1 MVNVVRSNFLEKS
14 QDLIDRLPTAAYAAI
29 DLEMTGITIPGTGR
43 PTRDDTPQDRY
54 PKLRP
59 VPERYSIIQ
68 VGVALFHE
76 NPDFR
81 AWVEAA
87 GGGGGS
93 GEARNE
99 SGGTGGVDGG
109 YSSDD
114 NSAQQQQ
121 QQQQGGGE
129 EPPEFLVRKYN
140 FYLFAP
146 PPPTTGYNN
155 SNSNDANAT
164 REVVLNP
171 STIQFLNKHNMDW
184 NKWTREGVPFVT
196 VDRAAE
202 ILDSFKTRHDR
213 LEEEEAASRLA
224 KAGSGSSSSNA
235 AVDGAGAGGGEG
247 GPNKGPRRDRVRL
260 TRADDVAFV
269 ARTMAGL
276 REWIDSA
283 IRPPPPEHVHAHV
296 QPPGHENDQQQQ
308 QVDGDETQN
317 NPNDEEDEVEARLRR
332 ERLEGKSLLLPSC
345 NAFLRRALYES
356 IEEEYPTLLL
366 ERADGG
372 HIRVLRLSDAEKAQ
386 RTVRL
391 KHEEWNKI
399 HREQIGFTDVFRA
412 LSAACRGRLVEGPD
426 GKAVIVNT
434 GPSSDA
440 TDAAGADADADATD
454 DNDTST
460 DGRMKEEG
468 FSRFNPEA
476 GTLRLF
482 DSKKVMR
489 EEDIKP
495 GPIVTDGKR
504 GAKKKKG
511 KSSSSSTRKPTSIFK
526 MTKKKKKRKAT
537 KEDKN
542 EDEEEEAAAATTNK
556 SDGTSAQMP
565 TEPRHVPIIVHNGLM
580 DLLFLLTHFHSP
592 SLPPTYDE
600 AKKLI
605 HSYFPNIY
613 DTKILSTECS
623 DADVRMGNTALG
635 ELFKSVCGP
644 HHMDDGDDAVN
655 FDEDDGRLYTVQGE
669 AATDED
675 DPGQMHEAA
684 YDAFMTG
691 AVFQYLCRRIIRSH
705 FYKNKVS
712 QGRKGRRSNG
722 GSHGYGG
729 LEFLS
734 VTRDSN
740 PPGPTAGSTVDE
752 AGSFFGRNKIY
763 LMTTMY
769 TIDLENEHGDDLSK
783 GMLPET
789 TFRVSGI
796 EPSIKTRDIMV
807 AIRSGLDRE
816 LATGSGSAERPSFDI
831 VWIDDVTFMV
841 ATRSPNDGSEM
852 GSFLISND
860 RTEIIQRHG
869 KVIESV
875 LRKVYAN
882 QTVISLK
889 EHLEKRSNAGGGSE
903 GTDTSSGGH
912 GVFRGTI
919 DALYDMASN
928 LAGSVLGKR
937 RRDNED
943 VAEESARHDAPAKR
957 RRIVE

>member
-1 MVNVVRSNFLEKS
+1 MRW
-14 QDLIDRLPTAAYAAI
+14 
-29 DLEMTGITIPGTGR
+29 R
-43 PTRDDTPQDRY
+43 PDSGGSVWRVSPSSSRRAM
-54 PKLRP
+54 P
-59 VPERYSIIQ
+59 SS
-68 VGVALFHE
+68 VALC
-76 NPDFR
+76 
-81 AWVEAA
+81 
-87 GGGGGS
+87 
-93 GEARNE
+93 
-99 SGGTGGVDGG
+99 
-109 YSSDD
+109 
-114 NSAQQQQ
+114 
-121 QQQQGGGE
+121 
-129 EPPEFLVRKYN
+129 
-140 FYLFAP
+140 
-146 PPPTTGYNN
+146 
-155 SNSNDANAT
+155 T
-164 REVVLNP
+164 R
-171 STIQFLNKHNMDW
+171 
-184 NKWTREGVPFVT
+184 
-196 VDRAAE
+196 
-202 ILDSFKTRHDR
+202 
-213 LEEEEAASRLA
+213 ASRRNIRP
-224 KAGSGSSSSNA
+224 SSS
-235 AVDGAGAGGGEG
+235 
-247 GPNKGPRRDRVRL
+247 
-260 TRADDVAFV
+260 
-269 ARTMAGL
+269 
-276 REWIDSA
+276 
-283 IRPPPPEHVHAHV
+283 
-296 QPPGHENDQQQQ
+296 
-308 QVDGDETQN
+308 
-317 NPNDEEDEVEARLRR
+317 
-332 ERLEGKSLLLPSC
+332 
-345 NAFLRRALYES
+345 
-356 IEEEYPTLLL
+356 
-366 ERADGG
+366 
-372 HIRVLRLSDAEKAQ
+372 
-386 RTVRL
+386 RL

-440 TDAAGADADADATD
+440 TDGAGADADADATD

-482 DSKKVMR
+482 DSKKVML

-542 EDEEEEAAAATTNK
+542 EDEEEEAAAATKKGKASLSTRKPTSIFKMTKKKKKRKATKEDENEDEEEEAAAATANK
-556 SDGTSAQMP
+556 SDGTSSQMP

-712 QGRKGRRSNG
+712 QARKGRRSNG
-722 GSHGYGG
+722 SSDGYGG

-734 VTRDSN
+734 VTRSSN

-841 ATRSPNDGSEM
+841 ATRSP
-852 GSFLISND
+852 
-860 RTEIIQRHG
+860 
-869 KVIESV
+869 
-875 LRKVYAN
+875 
-882 QTVISLK
+882 
-889 EHLEKRSNAGGGSE
+889 
-903 GTDTSSGGH
+903 
-912 GVFRGTI
+912 
-919 DALYDMASN
+919 
-928 LAGSVLGKR
+928 
-937 RRDNED
+937 
-943 VAEESARHDAPAKR
+943 
-957 RRIVE
+957 